1 MSIIKLLLGAYILIS
16 ATHVIAAP
24 YAATVV
30 NEKTGEILH
39 CENCDV
45 RQHPAGLTKLLTLYI
60 AFEAIESGEVG
71 LDDHVTISQ
80 NSASEPPLKIGLR
93 SGQKI
98 KLRYLLRGAGVAGAN
113 DAATAIAE
121 YISGSEARFARRMN
135 ETSKRLGMTRS
146 TWKNAHGLTQSGHLS
161 TAIDM
166 AILVQAHRRDFP
178 EFYNLFS
185 RITDDAGIR
194 QVTNSGRRY
203 LANKHVDFFKHGY
216 TRAAGFNGAAVTTI
230 RKKSA
235 ITIVFGGRSTASRD
249 AQIFQ
254 LTQKYIEVMP
264 ANGGP
269 SMRPAL
275 RYLFPLEN
283 KRIE

>member
-1 MSIIKLLLGAYILIS
+1 MSIIKLLLGAYFLIS
-16 ATHVIAAP
+16 ATHVMAAP

-39 CENCDV
+39 CENCDM

-60 AFEAIESGEVG
+60 AFEAIENGEVG

-80 NSASEPPLKIGLR
+80 NSASEPPVKIGLR
-93 SGQKI
+93 AGQKI

-121 YISGSEARFARRMN
+121 YISGSEAKFALRMN
-135 ETSKRLGMTRS
+135 ATSERLGMTRS
-146 TWKNAHGLTQSGHLS
+146 TWRNAHGLTKSGHLS
-161 TAIDM
+161 TVIDM

-178 EFYNLFS
+178 MYYNLFS
-185 RITDDAGIR
+185 RISEDAGIR
-194 QVTNSGRRY
+194 QVVNSGRRY
-203 LANKHVDFFKHGY
+203 LAKKNVDFFKHGY
-216 TRAAGFNGAAVTTI
+216 TRAAGFNGAAVTSI
-230 RKKSA
+230 GQKSA
-235 ITIVFGGRSTASRD
+235 ITVVFGGRSTASRD
-249 AQIFQ
+249 AQIFK
-254 LTQKYIEVMP
+254 LTEKYIQVIP
-264 ANGGP
+264 ASGGP

-275 RYLFPLEN
+275 QYLFPLEN